1 MDLNE
6 IEHTNM
12 KRLILIPLLIFSLTL
27 PAQFTKSGGFLK
39 TGSSFMTAPTV
50 PAEDLYCDEY
60 DAILAAMTNQPS
72 EAVAEAQN
80 TLVEALIAGGYWARM
95 DQLLVFATYTNA
107 DSEALINW
115 ISPGTNNATL
125 INLAAGAFAQYDGI
139 TGDGVDGWINTN
151 FNPSTDATNFT
162 QNSASFAIYLGNSGL
177 TETFV
182 TAGCYATNRIQLT
195 VRSADEG
202 TELEVACNNGGDDT
216 YSGTNT
222 NSSGLFVVSRTS
234 SSALSAY
241 RNGALIGTNSSS
253 TSTARP
259 NENIGLLTF
268 AGVEAGFSTNLI
280 RFSYIMDST
289 ANATEADAIYDI
301 FMTYLNTIDAL

>member
-1 MDLNE
+1 
-6 IEHTNM
+6 M
-12 KRLILIPLLIFSLTL
+12 KRLIFIPLLIFSLTVSG
-27 PAQFTKSGGFLK
+27 QFTKGGGVFLRA
-39 TGSSFMTAPTV
+39 GSNAFMTAPTEPPV
-50 PAEDLYCDEY
+50 DLYCDEY
-60 DAILAAMTNQPS
+60 DAVLAAMTNQPS

-125 INLAAGAFAQYDGI
+125 VALAAGSFSQYDGF

-151 FNPSTDATNFT
+151 FNPSTDGSNFT

-177 TETFV
+177 TEDFA
-182 TAGCYATNRIQLT
+182 TAGCYATNRVMIMA
-195 VRSADEG
+195 RHSEG
-202 TELEVACNNGGDDT
+202 VLEVAANNGGDDT
-216 YSGTNT
+216 YLGPST
-222 NSSGLFVVSRTS
+222 NSSGLFLVSRTS
-234 SSALSAY
+234 SSALSGY
-241 RNGALIGTNSSS
+241 RNGALVGTNSSS

-268 AGVEAGFSTNLI
+268 TGVEASFSTNLI
-280 RFSYIMDST
+280 RFSYIMDAT

>member
-1 MDLNE
+1 
-6 IEHTNM
+6 M
-12 KRLILIPLLIFSLTL
+12 KKLIFIPLLIFSLTL
-27 PAQFTKSGGFLK
+27 SAQFTKSGGTFLK
-39 TGSSFMTAPTV
+39 TGSGFMTAPTV

-125 INLAAGAFAQYDGI
+125 VALPAGSFSQYDGF

-151 FNPSTDATNFT
+151 FNPSTDGSNFT

-177 TETFV
+177 TEDFA
-182 TAGCYATNRIQLT
+182 TAGCYATNRVMIIA
-195 VRSADEG
+195 RSSGGEETG
-202 TELEVACNNGGDDT
+202 LEVAANNGGDDT
-216 YSGTNT
+216 YSGPST
-222 NSSGLFVVSRTS
+222 NSSGLFLVSRTS
-234 SSALSAY
+234 SSVLSCY
-241 RNGALIGTNSSS
+241 RNGALVGTNSSS

-259 NENIGLLTF
+259 NENIGILTL
-268 AGVEAGFSTNLI
+268 AGVEEYFSTNTV
-280 RFSYIMDST
+280 RFSYIMNAT